1 MKKLLSGLKNNPYL
15 NATIGGRKSAFEKAE
30 REGDLGMEKTYK
42 VSLAVSKRIK
52 TAKDLS
58 DFYAFVERNYDEYS
72 YDFPQSEQDRI
83 DNLMGGINYEIG
95 QSSFP
100 KKQWKNI
107 CRIFALNYQFAK
119 QKARQ
124 KAIDYQVFASKHS
137 VSYTTLAFWSSYF
150 EKLGK
155 KYGLL
160 KEFKENGIL

>member
-1 MKKLLSGLKNNPYL
+1 
-15 NATIGGRKSAFEKAE
+15 
-30 REGDLGMEKTYK
+30 MEKTYK

-58 DFYAFVERNYDEYS
+58 DFYAFVERNYDEFS

-124 KAIDYQVFASKHS
+124 EAIDWQIGFIKHS
-137 VSYTTLAFWSSYF
+137 YDWCDLSHYNTYF

-155 KYGLL
+155 RYGLL
-160 KEFKENGIL
+160 KEFKKNGIL